1 MMTQQQQTTSHDML
15 SLPYIDHITADEKQ
29 QIDAMIVQEMN
40 ESGPMTGEVEES
52 QLGSMP
58 QPMQQAIDTS
68 RYSLPQP
75 LDDANDSIESWEKA
89 VENAR
94 VQLEHQRGR
103 LVNLQLLLKY
113 GPASWRAHNEILS
126 AMLQNTEEQVNV
138 LHGDALH
145 VNKERK
151 IIQMRA
157 EQELASSTYSHQT
170 YMDLVDKNKRLEQ
183 EIMMMDNQS

>member
-1 MMTQQQQTTSHDML
+1 MTQQQQTTARDSML

-52 QLGSMP
+52 HVGSMP

-75 LDDANDSIESWEKA
+75 LDDTMDSIESWEKA

-94 VQLEHQRGR
+94 AQLEHQRGR

>member
-1 MMTQQQQTTSHDML
+1 MTQQQQTTARDSML

-40 ESGPMTGEVEES
+40 ESGTMTGEVEES
-52 QLGSMP
+52 HVGSMP

-75 LDDANDSIESWEKA
+75 LDDTMDSIESWEKA

-94 VQLEHQRGR
+94 AQLEHQRGR

>member
-126 AMLQNTEEQVNV
+126 AMVQNTEEQVNV